1 MSEFNFFD
9 TLSEPD
15 TELAFDD
22 LSTATLTKAQLAEA
36 LFERI
41 GLSKREAKDMVEAFF
56 EIIAAQLI
64 AGKDGDE
71 VKITGFG
78 NFRVRS
84 KNPRP
89 GRNPRTGELVP
100 IAARRVI
107 TFHSSAK
114 LKGRVQA
121 EEADSAADSET
132 DAD

>member
-9 TLSEPD
+9 TVRKQVQ
-15 TELAFDD
+15 ELAFGD
-22 LSTATLTKAQLAEA
+22 LAAATLTKAHLADA

-56 EIIAAQLI
+56 EIIADQLI
-64 AGKDGDE
+64 ASEDGEE

-89 GRNPRTGELVP
+89 GRNPRTGTLVP

-107 TFHSSAK
+107 TFYASAK
-114 LKGRVQA
+114 LKSRIQGT
-121 EEADSAADSET
+121 ADPAAD
-132 DAD
+132 